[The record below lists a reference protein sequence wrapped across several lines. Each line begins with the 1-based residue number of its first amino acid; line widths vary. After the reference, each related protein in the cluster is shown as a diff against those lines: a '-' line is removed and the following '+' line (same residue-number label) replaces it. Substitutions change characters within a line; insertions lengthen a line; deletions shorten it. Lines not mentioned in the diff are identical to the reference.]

1 MSNNIRNAVFTL
13 ETTHQNKKNWL
24 ALMHW
29 TRIKPANPAGAYDK
43 IIKRPVHSESPTGP
57 PRAACSLVAEPKPIP
72 QSRPLW
78 LT

>member
-29 TRIKPANPAGAYDK
+29 TRIKPANPAVFGAFDK
-43 IIKRPVHSESPTGP
+43 IIKRPVHSESPNGV
-57 PRAACSLVAEPKPIP
+57 VAEPGTRFRNPGHCG
-72 QSRPLW
+72 
-78 LT
+78 